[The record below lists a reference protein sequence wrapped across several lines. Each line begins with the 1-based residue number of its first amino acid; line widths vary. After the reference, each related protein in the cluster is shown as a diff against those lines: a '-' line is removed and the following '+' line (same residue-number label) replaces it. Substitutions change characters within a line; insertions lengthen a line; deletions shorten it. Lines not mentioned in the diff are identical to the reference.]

1 MAGRLYTLLGKVAGG
16 VRLRT
21 RLGRVVVGGRSGTS
35 SMASGDT
42 SVFPTTIGLTIV
54 RVRSEVR
61 SPRWS
66 SGIS

>member
-21 RLGRVVVGGRSGTS
+21 RLGRVVDGGWSGIS

-42 SVFPTTIGLTIV
+42 STCFAVDRG
-54 RVRSEVR
+54 
-61 SPRWS
+61 WS